1 MNFLHRIR
9 NPGRWLLLAMFLVTT
24 AAYWPGLSGSWLF
37 DDYPNIV
44 DNEGVQPDSAS
55 VGDLVGAAL
64 SSPSS
69 RFKRPLAS
77 LSFAANYLAGGLD
90 PWGWKLVNL
99 FIHLLNGLLVYFL
112 AWGLLTSSPAR
123 GGGATGERAR
133 LTAALI
139 AGAWMLL
146 PVNLTGVLYVVQ
158 RMESLANLFVLLGL
172 VGYVI
177 GRQRMLRAHN
187 GRSGLVVCVASL
199 IVPTI
204 LGLTAKETAIMLPL
218 YAFLIEWIAF
228 GFQGN
233 SGEPRLR
240 SSAPVGVES
249 TSEQYTRRPTDWRV
263 VGVFVVILALPLIMG
278 LMWIV
283 PNVLNPGTWASR
295 DFTLGTRLMSE
306 SRIVVAYVA
315 WTLVP
320 LPQWLSFYHDN
331 FHIST
336 GLLSPWTTLTSI
348 VTLIGMVAAVFWF
361 RQRQPLVSLGIA
373 LFLGCQLLT
382 GTILPLELIYEHR
395 NYFASFGLML
405 ALIPLLA
412 APSSNAQSASDSLPF
427 SLARGALL
435 ASLFLWWG
443 ALTLAT
449 AIAWG
454 NPLHLAE
461 ELAARAPDSP
471 RALYE
476 LGRTYIIYSHYD
488 PDSPFTPKVYA
499 PLEQAATLPDSSILP
514 EQALIFFNARMHRPL
529 KDAWW
534 DNMTAKLK
542 AHPPGVQDTSSLIA
556 LTKCART
563 GSCKLPPGRMLNAFL
578 AALSHPHPKARL
590 LASYGDYAWNVL
602 NDHQLGLRASRDAVR
617 AEPGEPAYH
626 ITLARMYLVLGQREN
641 AQQQIDELKR
651 LNYGGRLNGS
661 IAKLQTALKQ

>member
-1 MNFLHRIR
+1 MNFLLRIR

-44 DNEGVQPDSAS
+44 DNKGVQPDSAS
-55 VGDLVGAAL
+55 MGDLVGAAL

-99 FIHLLNGLLVYFL
+99 LIHLLNGLLVYFL

-123 GGGATGERAR
+123 GGGPTGERAK

-146 PVNLTGVLYVVQ
+146 PINLTGVLYVVQ

-177 GRQRMLRAHN
+177 GRQRMLRAHT

-199 IVPTI
+199 IIPTM
-204 LGLTAKETAIMLPL
+204 LGLTAKETAVMLPL

-233 SGEPRLR
+233 SGEPRLQ
-240 SSAPVGVES
+240 SSATVGGES
-249 TSEQYTRRPTDWRV
+249 ASEEYPGRPTDWRV
-263 VGVFVVILALPLIMG
+263 VGVFVVILALPLIVG

-283 PNVLNPGTWASR
+283 PNVLNPGTWAPR
-295 DFTLGTRLMSE
+295 DFTLATRLMSE
-306 SRIVVAYVA
+306 SRIVVDYIA
-315 WTLVP
+315 WSLLP

-361 RQRQPLVSLGIA
+361 RRRQPLVSLGIA

-412 APSSNAQSASDSLPF
+412 APGQCSSRLKVQAALPPPGEIGGAAATPRSTPPATTVRGHGPLLQNAHSSLATLP
-427 SLARGALL
+427 LARGALL

-454 NPLHLAE
+454 NPLRLAE
-461 ELAARAPDSP
+461 DLAVRAPDSP

-488 PDSPFTPKVYA
+488 PDSPFTA
-499 PLEQAATLPDSSILP
+499 EGLCATRTSRNTSGFLHSS
-514 EQALIFFNARMHRPL
+514 
-529 KDAWW
+529 
-534 DNMTAKLK
+534 
-542 AHPPGVQDTSSLIA
+542 
-556 LTKCART
+556 RT
-563 GSCKLPPGRMLNAFL
+563 GADLLQR
-578 AALSHPHPKARL
+578 PH
-590 LASYGDYAWNVL
+590 ASA
-602 NDHQLGLRASRDAVR
+602 ASRT
-617 AEPGEPAYH
+617 PGGA
-626 ITLARMYLVLGQREN
+626 A
-641 AQQQIDELKR
+641 
-651 LNYGGRLNGS
+651 
-661 IAKLQTALKQ
+661 